1 MYLRETLIHYTGIMV
16 DFSIATLFYYDS
28 VVVLLLCDYQSA
40 ITPVSIFVV
49 PCIPPRIYK

>member
-1 MYLRETLIHYTGIMV
+1 MMHVFIRETLIHYTGIMV

-49 PCIPPRIYK
+49 PC

>member
-1 MYLRETLIHYTGIMV
+1 MYLRKTLIHYTGIMV

-28 VVVLLLCDYQSA
+28 VVVLLS

-49 PCIPPRIYK
+49 PC

>member
-1 MYLRETLIHYTGIMV
+1 MV

-49 PCIPPRIYK
+49 PCIPPRIQVTHPLLVVFSEFA

>member
-1 MYLRETLIHYTGIMV
+1 MYLRKTLIHYTGIMV

-28 VVVLLLCDYQSA
+28 VVVLLES

-49 PCIPPRIYK
+49 PC